1 MSPEKLVA
9 MIMLVAMMLSAGLEI
24 NREHLMAA
32 LRNYGLLGRALL
44 ANFVLVPLFGVLLVR
59 VFHLETYIALG
70 FLLMAIAPG
79 VPFLVRAAGRKPGG
93 SLGFAAEL
101 AFIMPALSIVTI
113 PLTARLIFSTGVIVR
128 PDAAAPIPYAQIAL
142 TLVLFQLVPLLIGL
156 LISDRAPALAA
167 KLRRPLFFA
176 FVIAVIAL
184 FALIGPDLIKA
195 VAAVYGSR
203 GMLAMLVLVLL
214 SVGAGWLLGGPE
226 AEYRR
231 TLSIATALRNIG
243 TCAVV
248 ATAAFPKT
256 LVAPTVLT
264 YFIIQFLISVVFR
277 VYFHRSATAGALS

>member
-9 MIMLVAMMLSAGLEI
+9 SIMLISIMLSAGLEI
-24 NREHLMAA
+24 DREHLVSA
-32 LRNYGLLGRALL
+32 LRNYGLLGRAFL
-44 ANFVLVPLFGVLLVR
+44 ANFVIVPLVGVLLVR
-59 VFHLETYIALG
+59 AFRLETDIAIG

-128 PDAAAPIPYAQIAL
+128 PDTAAPIPYAQIAL
-142 TLVLFQLVPLLIGL
+142 TLVVFQLLPLLVGL
-156 LISDRAPALAA
+156 LISDRAPAVAA
-167 KLRRPLFFA
+167 KLRRPLFFV
-176 FVIAVIAL
+176 FVIAVVAL
-184 FALIGPDLIKA
+184 FVFIGPTLVKA

-214 SVGAGWLLGGPE
+214 SIGVGWLLGGPE
-226 AEYRR
+226 AQYRR

-264 YFIIQFLISVVFR
+264 YFIIQFLISMIFR
-277 VYFHRSATAGALS
+277 VYFHRSAAAGGSG